1 MIQSEVF
8 FREVAL
14 KILSNLDIGEALKE
28 AFNFMKNH
36 IPMDMMG
43 MYQLSDY
50 GETGV
55 KVFSVARYGFG
66 KILPEPAFPGE
77 PIIRMSKNDAKILK
91 EFESKYPGLVK
102 FDNGGNF
109 PIQLLKMFP
118 SIDNCSLLKM
128 DIQGENESKCSLLIA
143 KRGTGIYN
151 SGHAELVKAVHRPF
165 SIAMGNAL
173 RYRELMQIKE
183 NLASE
188 NLAMKSDLDRTVSDQ
203 IVGAD
208 FGLRQVME
216 MVGAVARTTSP
227 VLLLGETGTGK
238 ELIAKSIHQ
247 TSPRRDGP
255 FIAVQCGAMP
265 ESLLDSEL
273 FGHEKGS
280 YTGAVSSKK
289 GRFER
294 ADGGTI
300 FLDEIGEL
308 SMDAQI
314 KLLRVLQE
322 KEFEKVGGQQTIKV
336 DVRIIAATHRN
347 LHRMVGQGSF
357 REDLWFRLNVFPIT
371 IPPLR
376 ERKAD
381 IPALVQHFILKKS
394 RELNLPL
401 QQELASG
408 TIDRMMAYNW
418 PGNVREL
425 QNLIERALIISSGKP
440 LDIQSEFSREEA
452 FIKPAVDKGF
462 IKLESLVKNHL
473 LAALELAHGRIEGT
487 GGAADLLDINPST
500 LRSKLRKFKIPF
512 GKKL

>member
-1 MIQSEVF
+1 
-8 FREVAL
+8 
-14 KILSNLDIGEALKE
+14 
-28 AFNFMKNH
+28 
-36 IPMDMMG
+36 
-43 MYQLSDY
+43 
-50 GETGV
+50 
-55 KVFSVARYGFG
+55 
-66 KILPEPAFPGE
+66 
-77 PIIRMSKNDAKILK
+77 
-91 EFESKYPGLVK
+91 
-102 FDNGGNF
+102 
-109 PIQLLKMFP
+109 
-118 SIDNCSLLKM
+118 
-128 DIQGENESKCSLLIA
+128 
-143 KRGTGIYN
+143 
-151 SGHAELVKAVHRPF
+151 
-165 SIAMGNAL
+165 
-173 RYRELMQIKE
+173 
-183 NLASE
+183 
-188 NLAMKSDLDRTVSDQ
+188 
-203 IVGAD
+203 
-208 FGLRQVME
+208 
-216 MVGAVARTTSP
+216 
-227 VLLLGETGTGK
+227 
-238 ELIAKSIHQ
+238 
-247 TSPRRDGP
+247 
-255 FIAVQCGAMP
+255 MP

-381 IPALVQHFILKKS
+381 IPALVQHFIL
-394 RELNLPL
+394 NLPL